1 MAKSFPTESKQVQ
14 NRLLVP
20 LTIVLIVLFICF
32 SFILIKF
39 VQYDHN
45 KSNRDLLDVATNTFN
60 NELENQAD
68 SLAALAKSIARDSNL
83 RHALKNLDREKLLL
97 LHEDLY
103 KQLRNEHSI
112 THFYFHRPDRINL
125 LRVHNPGK
133 YGDFINRFTAI
144 EAEQTNNIS
153 SGIELGPLG
162 TFTLRTVMPIWDKGT
177 LIGYLELGKEIED
190 ILARIHQKEGIEI
203 VVTISKQYL
212 NREKWEAG
220 MEMLGRTADWDRFS
234 QEVLIYHSQAQYPL
248 AFEPFTIDSLEN
260 KKSLD
265 TVDINNRKWHALV
278 HPLTDVAGKDIGR
291 LIIWYD
297 HTDQYTFMAN
307 LVKKIGMTALILLL
321 LLFVY
326 LWVILR
332 QTDRTIFLQQASLL
346 EGKNELEKTL
356 QDLKLSQSKLLQ
368 SEKMASVG
376 QLAAGVAH
384 EINNPM
390 GFISQN
396 LRSLK
401 KYVDK
406 LATFIAA
413 QKQALGQSTGYDV
426 DEMTA
431 MEKKLKLDYLLEDS
445 KDLIDESLDGSDRV
459 QTIVKNLKTFSH
471 VDQSGVQAIDL
482 NDCVDGTLNIIW
494 NELKYK
500 VSIEKDYGD
509 LPTVNCLPQQ
519 LSQVFMNLLI
529 NASHAI
535 DTKGIIK
542 IRSWSDENNVYI
554 SVADDG
560 SGISAENL
568 EHIFEPFFTTK
579 EVGKGTGLGLSMVY
593 DIVKGHQGEITV
605 ASEVDKGTI
614 FTVRLPINTSG
625 MED

>member
-32 SFILIKF
+32 AFILIKF

-133 YGDFINRFTAI
+133 YGDLINRFTAI

-162 TFTLRTVMPIWDKGT
+162 TFTLRTVMPIWEKGT

-212 NREKWEAG
+212 NQEKWEAG
-220 MEMLGRTADWDRFS
+220 MEMLGRTANWDRLS
-234 QEVLIYHSQAQYPL
+234 QEVLIYHSQAKYPL
-248 AFEPFTIDSLEN
+248 AFETFTIDSLEN
-260 KKSLD
+260 KKSLG
-265 TVDINNRKWHALV
+265 TVDLDNRKWHALA

-297 HTDQYTFMAN
+297 HTDQHEFIAN
-307 LVKKIGMTALILLL
+307 LVKKIGVTTLILLL

-332 QTDRTIFLQQASLL
+332 QTDRTITLQQASLL

-356 QDLKLSQSKLLQ
+356 QDLK
-368 SEKMASVG
+368 
-376 QLAAGVAH
+376 
-384 EINNPM
+384 
-390 GFISQN
+390 
-396 LRSLK
+396 
-401 KYVDK
+401 
-406 LATFIAA
+406 
-413 QKQALGQSTGYDV
+413 
-426 DEMTA
+426 
-431 MEKKLKLDYLLEDS
+431 
-445 KDLIDESLDGSDRV
+445 
-459 QTIVKNLKTFSH
+459 
-471 VDQSGVQAIDL
+471 
-482 NDCVDGTLNIIW
+482 
-494 NELKYK
+494 
-500 VSIEKDYGD
+500 
-509 LPTVNCLPQQ
+509 
-519 LSQVFMNLLI
+519 
-529 NASHAI
+529 
-535 DTKGIIK
+535 
-542 IRSWSDENNVYI
+542 
-554 SVADDG
+554 
-560 SGISAENL
+560 
-568 EHIFEPFFTTK
+568 
-579 EVGKGTGLGLSMVY
+579 
-593 DIVKGHQGEITV
+593 
-605 ASEVDKGTI
+605 
-614 FTVRLPINTSG
+614 
-625 MED
+625 